1 MLKLMQASIWCW
13 GEGLLKMLALFFAI
27 TAHADVLSCIDAQG
41 KTFFTDN
48 RALCKAGQE
57 RLVVDARIQGYQP
70 AKGKINFRV
79 PERQYDSV
87 GTSYKVYIEH
97 SLREGNSQL
106 ADAATQ
112 KLEAALN
119 EIFIVLP
126 VNSAL
131 QLKQLTFY
139 LMWGEDSPSGGRKSG
154 MSYIRPGEPKNYPYL
169 YPRWENVIVI
179 YSANNLMYLD
189 GLWTKKALMHE
200 LAHARHLNKWPDNY
214 EPIVST
220 YRNAMALGL
229 YRNVKDNKGKMLQ
242 ESYAIKNHLEYFA
255 ELSAIY
261 FVGGN
266 YYPFNRAVLKEYD
279 NAGANLLS
287 ALWGI
292 Q

>member
-1 MLKLMQASIWCW
+1 L
-13 GEGLLKMLALFFAI
+13 
-27 TAHADVLSCIDAQG
+27 D
-41 KTFFTDN
+41 
-48 RALCKAGQE
+48 
-57 RLVVDARIQGYQP
+57 
-70 AKGKINFRV
+70 
-79 PERQYDSV
+79 
-87 GTSYKVYIEH
+87 
-97 SLREGNSQL
+97 
-106 ADAATQ
+106 
-112 KLEAALN
+112 
-119 EIFIVLP
+119 
-126 VNSAL
+126 
-131 QLKQLTFY
+131 
-139 LMWGEDSPSGGRKSG
+139 
-154 MSYIRPGEPKNYPYL
+154 
-169 YPRWENVIVI
+169 PRWENVIVI

-200 LAHARHLNKWPDNY
+200 LAHARHLNKWPENY